1 MGRWGPKGAMASSSQ
16 FGRIC
21 SLLNAKLVHG
31 RSSYF
36 PTHEAELVQGLM
48 RVTIVVKGVDP
59 DPHMAGEPTLQQLDT
74 MNCWSVKYGGG
85 KRTQTEHALHLQT
98 IREKRADARV
108 ALQARLATARS
119 SEIMDPV
126 DPFLEKCFAKG
137 RRKGRYTGWYTEE
150 ANGSVRFAKK
160 QLARLG
166 GCSAEELD
174 AQFDSVWD
182 SADDEEEEEKE
193 EENIVEQDK
202 RLGVDHLERRDRSG
216 VDAYATQELEAPPA
230 PEDVW
235 MW

>member
-1 MGRWGPKGAMASSSQ
+1 MGGIEAFASVMLVCNDCRRATSTGPMALSSPPLSSSPSPPLSPNFARPQ
-16 FGRIC
+16 PNKSD
-21 SLLNAKLVHG
+21 SLGH
-31 RSSYF
+31 RHPS
-36 PTHEAELVQGLM
+36 PTYPEMFALKFES
-48 RVTIVVKGVDP
+48 
-59 DPHMAGEPTLQQLDT
+59 PTCVA
-74 MNCWSVKYGGG
+74 M
-85 KRTQTEHALHLQT
+85 QT

-182 SADDEEEEEKE
+182 SADEEEEEEKE